1 MAYYKIDSVQD
12 DKNIYRHH
20 KHGVYFICQP
30 LLKKY
35 IVLVFFF
42 FRTSLIMKK

>member
-30 LLKKY
+30 LLKN
-35 IVLVFFF
+35 ILFCFSF
-42 FRTSLIMKK
+42 AHL